1 MSSNEPAPPRP
12 EAGWYELPGEPDV
25 ERYWDGVTWSHN
37 VRIKK
42 SILKKENFFLFLYP
56 HLIKW
61 YSLVAVLI
69 VGTLI
74 VGIFSI
80 QNKPISQAAID
91 TKPNFS
97 SIDTKQNVMSACSE
111 ILNFDW
117 YKINTQVFAHSP
129 DVAARKSNVIFLD
142 SFLEKSNNNQ
152 FDSEFVK
159 LVTAVS
165 RELDSVLN
173 TQYLSEAVVAAASAD
188 VQFKSLTDYCN
199 SAGAAGASPIIS
211 EATENNSKPDA
222 VNQARIPDGYDDF
235 GNGLAFK
242 LSPAQNC
249 PQVQF
254 GCTKIEIFSYRE
266 CPGGVH
272 IYVDFSNLEGGPVA
286 VADYQTGPLQNGQST
301 AVNAG
306 TALSTA
312 VSAEPNNFVCK

>member
-1 MSSNEPAPPRP
+1 MSSNAPRPPRP

-25 ERYWDGVTWSHN
+25 ERYWDGVSWSHN

-42 SILKKENFFLFLYP
+42 SIIRKENFFLYLYP

-69 VGTLI
+69 VGALTAAI
-74 VGIFSI
+74 ISA
-80 QNKPISQAAID
+80 QSNSNSQAAID
-91 TKPNFS
+91 TTQNAS
-97 SIDTKQNVMSACSE
+97 SIDTTQNVKDACSE

-142 SFLEKSNNNQ
+142 SFLEKSKNDQ
-152 FDSEFVK
+152 YDPEFIK

-165 RELDSVLN
+165 RELDGVLN

-188 VQFKSLTDYCN
+188 VQFKSLTDFCN
-199 SAGAAGASPIIS
+199 SAGSAGASPVIS
-211 EATENNSKPDA
+211 EATENISKPDA

-235 GNGLAFK
+235 GNGLAYK

-249 PQVQF
+249 PQVPF

-272 IYVDFSNLEGGPVA
+272 IYVDFYNLEGGPVA